1 MKYQDTWINGE
12 AVESGNRECA
22 ERYEIIRNFCRCNFH
37 GKFNVCDIG
46 ANMAYFSI
54 RLVENFNCKVMAWE
68 FHQYDKRKKIINK
81 NNISKNLMY
90 INRKISLDDLIVMRS
105 VCKFDLVLGLSVLH
119 HVSEPIGLW
128 IDAMRGMSKHTII
141 ELAGEDS
148 DRTKIREE
156 YKAHEDG
163 RIIGWGDSHLKE
175 GFKRPIIYYGGI

>member
-1 MKYQDTWINGE
+1 MKYQDIWNNGL
-12 AVESGNRECA
+12 VERGNRDCFR
-22 ERYEIIRNFCRCNFH
+22 RYEVIRDFYEHNCLS
-37 GKFNVCDIG
+37 GGTVCDIG

-54 RLVENFNCKVMAWE
+54 RLIEDFNCKVMAWE
-68 FHQYDKRKKIINK
+68 FHQYEKRKKIIDKNK
-81 NNISKNLMY
+81 LRNLMY
-90 INRKISLDDLIVMRS
+90 INRKLSLQDLKVMRS
-105 VCKFDLVLGLSVLH
+105 ICKFDLVLGLSVLH

-128 IDAMRGMSKHTII
+128 IDAMRGMSNHTII
-141 ELAGEDS
+141 ELAGDDS